1 MTRRDSVLVCAL
13 LLGLAV
19 PQLALA
25 QNAPPATPAAPGTQA
40 PPSAPAPPPARATIG
55 TAAGAAPSN
64 IRFDITIN
72 DTGVTA
78 PISKVVTLN
87 VSQGGLGSIR
97 SSAKIPG
104 APVPP
109 PRTVTSQGTDGKP
122 QTTTTPS
129 AAPTISLNVDVNQPT
144 IYEDGR
150 IRALVVI
157 EYQPY
162 LPAAAVRTPEPAV
175 VRANSMMVFENGRKM
190 MLLQAAD
197 PMSDRRTTIEVTATI
212 VR

>member
-1 MTRRDSVLVCAL
+1 MTRRDSVMVWAL

-19 PQLALA
+19 PQRSLA
-25 QNAPPATPAAPGTQA
+25 QNDPPATPAPQRVVPPG
-40 PPSAPAPPPARATIG
+40 TIG
-55 TAAGAAPSN
+55 TAAGAAPAN
-64 IRFDITIN
+64 IRFDISIA
-72 DTGVTA
+72 DSGVTT
-78 PISKVVTLN
+78 PITKTVTVN

-109 PRTVTSQGTDGKP
+109 PRTVTSQGADGKP

-129 AAPTISLNVDVNQPT
+129 SAPTISLNVDVNQPT

-162 LPAAAVRTPEPAV
+162 VPAAMARTPEPAV
-175 VRANSMMVFENGRKM
+175 VRANSMIVFENGKKM

-197 PMSDRRTTIEVTATI
+197 PMSDRRTTIEVTATV

>member
-1 MTRRDSVLVCAL
+1 LLV
-13 LLGLAV
+13 GVAV
-19 PQLALA
+19 PDPSFA
-25 QNAPPATPAAPGTQA
+25 QNAPPATPA
-40 PPSAPAPPPARATIG
+40 PPARATIG

-64 IRFDITIN
+64 IRFDIAIN
-72 DTGVTA
+72 DSGVTA

-97 SSAKIPG
+97 SSARIPG

-109 PRTVTSQGTDGKP
+109 PRTVTSQGADGKP
-122 QTTTTPS
+122 QTTTSPS
-129 AAPTISLNVDVNQPT
+129 SAPTISLNIDVNQPT
-144 IYEDGR
+144 IYEDGK

-162 LPAAAVRTPEPAV
+162 VPAPTARTPEPAI
-175 VRANSMMVFENGRKM
+175 VRANSMIVFENGKKM

-197 PMSDRRTTIEVTATI
+197 PMTDRRTTIEVTATI
-212 VR
+212 VK